1 MATKR
6 RSHDWGLTEVEMP
19 SKYTT
24 DRKLWLTAD
33 RERVVEDGDPD
44 AAFLLAS
51 KGKELDAATVERYG
65 LEPKK
70 QGGKPAKDDAAGTAE
85 GKAVA
90 GPPENKAVKAP
101 ATKGK
106 E

>member
-1 MATKR
+1 
-6 RSHDWGLTEVEMP
+6 MP

-33 RERVVEDGDPD
+33 KAEVVEDGDPR

-51 KGKELDAATVERYG
+51 KGKALDAETVERYS
-65 LEPKK
+65 L
-70 QGGKPAKDDAAGTAE
+70 DAAQDKPGKGPKDKAE

-90 GPPENKAVKAP
+90 PVEDKAVKAPP

>member
-1 MATKR
+1 MVTKKR
-6 RSHDWGLTEVEMP
+6 HPEDWGLTEVPMP
-19 SKYTT
+19 SKFVT

-33 RERVVEDGDPD
+33 RERVVEDGDPE

-51 KGKELDAATVERYG
+51 AGKEIDAATVERYG
-65 LEPKK
+65 L
-70 QGGKPAKDDAAGTAE
+70 DAAAAKSGNGPK
-85 GKAVA
+85 GKAVS
-90 GPPENKAVKAP
+90 GPPEDKALKAP

>member
-1 MATKR
+1 MTK
-6 RSHDWGLTEVEMP
+6 
-19 SKYTT
+19 YIT
-24 DRKLWLTAD
+24 DRRLWLNAD
-33 RERVVEDGDPD
+33 KSRVVEDGDPE

-65 LEPKK
+65 LGVAKAQAK
-70 QGGKPAKDDAAGTAE
+70 Q
-85 GKAVA
+85 VS
-90 GPPENKAVKAP
+90 GPPEDKSLKVH

>member
-1 MATKR
+1 
-6 RSHDWGLTEVEMP
+6 MP

-33 RERVVEDGDPD
+33 RERVVEDGDPE

-51 KGKELDAATVERYG
+51 AGKTLDAETVERYG
-65 LEPKK
+65 LDPKA
-70 QGGKPAKDDAAGTAE
+70 GKGKGAKDAAPDAQAE
-85 GKAVA
+85 AKAVA
-90 GPPENKAVKAP
+90 EPPANKAVKAP
-101 ATKGK
+101 QATKADK

>member
-1 MATKR
+1 
-6 RSHDWGLTEVEMP
+6 MP
-19 SKYTT
+19 SKYVT

-33 RERVVEDGDPD
+33 RGEVVEDGDPR

-51 KGKELDAATVERYG
+51 KGKALDAETVERYG
-65 LEPKK
+65 LADKPGKGPKGK
-70 QGGKPAKDDAAGTAE
+70 ADKPAGDDAE

-101 ATKGK
+101 PATKGK